1 MPKKQ
6 IEPVRPYYAIKHEFN
21 AAQKRF
27 ENAVSMLFNTVDT
40 IRKIAG
46 EVLPEK
52 VVEQLDEQL
61 VEFRA
66 AAYGKD

>member
-1 MPKKQ
+1 MHT
-6 IEPVRPYYAIKHEFN
+6 YYAIKHEFN

-27 ENAVSMLFNTVDT
+27 ENAVSMLFNTIDT

-46 EVLPEK
+46 EVLPGK

-66 AAYGKD
+66 AAYGED